1 MHCIQSLVTAAT
13 PEGTFWSLNH
23 SSFKGPEVF
32 WRKTF
37 LLDVQAK
44 DTSGQGSVDIG
55 MTLPEKSKKKNKR
68 ETVWEGTHLA
78 FSQIF

>member
-13 PEGTFWSLNH
+13 PEGTFWSLDP

-37 LLDVQAK
+37 SVGRPSKRYQRSRI
-44 DTSGQGSVDIG
+44 SGHWNDFAGKKQ
-55 MTLPEKSKKKNKR
+55 KKNKR